1 MHVIHSD
8 VIKGVGLFC
17 GGPFHTAFTNNGDSY
32 EQMMALEFARQYED
46 EGSIDSLENLRDS
59 KVYIFGGMLD

>member
-17 GGPFHTAFTNNGDSY
+17 GGPFHTAFTNYGNDY
-32 EQMMALEFARQYED
+32 ELNIAKRYIERYE
-46 EGSIDSLENLRDS
+46 S
-59 KVYIFGGMLD
+59 